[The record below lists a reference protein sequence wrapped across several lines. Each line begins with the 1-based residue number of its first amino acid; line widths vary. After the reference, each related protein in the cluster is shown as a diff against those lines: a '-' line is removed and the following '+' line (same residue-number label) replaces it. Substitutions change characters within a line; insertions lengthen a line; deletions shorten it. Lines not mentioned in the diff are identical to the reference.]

1 MKKCLLLSSFLIISF
16 KGFAQIS
23 FEKGYFIDNSG
34 QTFDCFIRNVDWKD
48 NPVDF
53 EYKLS
58 KEGKPKRTSLI
69 YIKEFGIGTSVKFVR
84 ATVNIDKSSE
94 DLNRMGKDRNPI
106 FEKENVFLEV
116 LTIGYASLY
125 QYRNGGLKRFFYSID
140 ANQIEPLVFKYYLI
154 DKDKKGTNNRFK
166 QQLWNE
172 LSCAGIK
179 KEQLEKLTY
188 TKKSL
193 TNYFIKFN
201 ECSGQQFKV
210 FGTKSKYD
218 IFNFTVRPRINRSS
232 LVVSNFFGGSK
243 YADFG
248 SKTGLGFGIETEF
261 VLPFQKN
268 KWGLI
273 IEPTY
278 HMGFKETKT
287 TDINDGSGANSI
299 ANLSYSSIELPVG
312 LRHYF
317 FLKEKSKLFIN
328 ASYVY
333 DINSETTLIIQRTDN
348 PTITT
353 LTGKSSTNWAFG
365 IGLKV
370 DRFSLEARYFTNR
383 DIISD
388 FFAWDSQYNAFS
400 MILGYTVF

>member
-1 MKKCLLLSSFLIISF
+1 M
-16 KGFAQIS
+16 
-23 FEKGYFIDNSG
+23 
-34 QTFDCFIRNVDWKD
+34 
-48 NPVDF
+48 
-53 EYKLS
+53 
-58 KEGKPKRTSLI
+58 
-69 YIKEFGIGTSVKFVR
+69 
-84 ATVNIDKSSE
+84 
-94 DLNRMGKDRNPI
+94 
-106 FEKENVFLEV
+106 
-116 LTIGYASLY
+116 
-125 QYRNGGLKRFFYSID
+125 
-140 ANQIEPLVFKYYLI
+140 
-154 DKDKKGTNNRFK
+154 
-166 QQLWNE
+166 
-172 LSCAGIK
+172 
-179 KEQLEKLTY
+179 
-188 TKKSL
+188 
-193 TNYFIKFN
+193 
-201 ECSGQQFKV
+201 
-210 FGTKSKYD
+210 
-218 IFNFTVRPRINRSS
+218 
-232 LVVSNFFGGSK
+232 VVSNFFGGSK